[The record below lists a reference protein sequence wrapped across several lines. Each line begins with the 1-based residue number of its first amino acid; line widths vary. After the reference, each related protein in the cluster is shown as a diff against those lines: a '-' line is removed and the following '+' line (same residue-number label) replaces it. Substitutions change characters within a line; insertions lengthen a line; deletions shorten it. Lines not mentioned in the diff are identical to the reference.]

1 MADKKVH
8 KALNKKRKRLKS
20 TPHVKKIKLKSLQN
34 IYSMSEDYSN
44 EDILEN
50 ENEERQENS
59 LYQLTKKVLEYIK
72 NKNKPN
78 ININELVKDLG
89 VKKRR
94 IYDITNVLQG
104 IGYIEKKGKNELIW
118 IKSKIFNR
126 KEIKP
131 KNNMIQLYKQ
141 INEYDKILN
150 KEKEELVS
158 ISNNNEFEKYGFI
171 KFMDLKNLSK
181 KENLDLIIIKANK
194 GANVEIIDRKNSR
207 KTCEEIL
214 KLFQE
219 GKIEL
224 RQKNYKKIN
233 LIKNENHIFIN
244 SKESK
249 IRIYRINGGEFNEIR
264 KDENK
269 GIYYYINKDLDI
281 INNDNTDNN
290 EFGSYS
296 KLSNF
301 TENQKNI
308 EIKNITQKINE
319 DLMKNSTS
327 LIENKEKKLDDLEKQ
342 KNELNNK
349 KFSIYDFLK
358 WNENNIYEKNYN
370 NIKKK
375 YCGISSLFKL
385 EP

>member
-1 MADKKVH
+1 
-8 KALNKKRKRLKS
+8 
-20 TPHVKKIKLKSLQN
+20 
-34 IYSMSEDYSN
+34 
-44 EDILEN
+44 
-50 ENEERQENS
+50 
-59 LYQLTKKVLEYIK
+59 
-72 NKNKPN
+72 
-78 ININELVKDLG
+78 
-89 VKKRR
+89 
-94 IYDITNVLQG
+94 
-104 IGYIEKKGKNELIW
+104 
-118 IKSKIFNR
+118 
-126 KEIKP
+126 
-131 KNNMIQLYKQ
+131 
-141 INEYDKILN
+141 
-150 KEKEELVS
+150 
-158 ISNNNEFEKYGFI
+158 
-171 KFMDLKNLSK
+171 MDLKNLSK

-308 EIKNITQKINE
+308 EIKNITQNINE
-319 DLMKNSTS
+319 DLIKNSAS
-327 LIENKEKKLDDLEKQ
+327 LIQNKEKKLDDFEKQ
-342 KNELNNK
+342 KNELSSK

-375 YCGISSLFKL
+375 YRGISSLFKL

>member
-1 MADKKVH
+1 
-8 KALNKKRKRLKS
+8 
-20 TPHVKKIKLKSLQN
+20 
-34 IYSMSEDYSN
+34 
-44 EDILEN
+44 
-50 ENEERQENS
+50 
-59 LYQLTKKVLEYIK
+59 
-72 NKNKPN
+72 
-78 ININELVKDLG
+78 
-89 VKKRR
+89 
-94 IYDITNVLQG
+94 
-104 IGYIEKKGKNELIW
+104 
-118 IKSKIFNR
+118 
-126 KEIKP
+126 
-131 KNNMIQLYKQ
+131 
-141 INEYDKILN
+141 
-150 KEKEELVS
+150 
-158 ISNNNEFEKYGFI
+158 
-171 KFMDLKNLSK
+171 MDLKNLSK

-308 EIKNITQKINE
+308 EIKNITQNINE
-319 DLMKNSTS
+319 DLIKNSAS
-327 LIENKEKKLDDLEKQ
+327 LIQNKEKKLDDFEKQ
-342 KNELNNK
+342 KNELSSK

-375 YCGISSLFKL
+375 YCGISSLFK
-385 EP
+385 PDP